1 LRATPNRRIGSLLE
15 ELKRKDSELD
25 RYKNAVPIA
34 DAASELSELL
44 ASDLN
49 YPKSGPYGEIKAQEL
64 DTVKFTSSDIVG
76 LIQE

>member
-1 LRATPNRRIGSLLE
+1 LE

-49 YPKSGPYGEIKAQEL
+49 YPNSGPYGEIKAQEL
-64 DTVKFTSSDIVG
+64 DTVKFTSSDMVG